1 MGRFQRILIDNKDA
15 WGEYGFFA
23 LKDTLDEWLAFPDR
37 KEPFTHDWEDEDG
50 IEVDLDNVYVKE
62 KNASLN
68 VLFVAG
74 SPEQFRRNYDRAK
87 AMLTA
92 PGLRT
97 VYLGEL
103 EMTFGAYYT
112 RTSNVSTI
120 TRMRSVNKVMAQMTL
135 HFVIPA
141 PTTDYFT
148 MAEMLF
154 GSEQQ
159 TITTNGANTVTVY

>member
-15 WGEYGFFA
+15 WAEYGLFA
-23 LKDTLDEWLAFPDR
+23 LKDTLSDWLAFPDM

-50 IEVDLDNVYVKE
+50 LEVDLDNVYVKE

-68 VLFVAG
+68 VMFVAD
-74 SPEQFRRNYDRAK
+74 SPEKFRRNYNRAK
-87 AMLTA
+87 TILTA

-97 VYLGEL
+97 IYLGEL

-112 RTSNVSTI
+112 STSNVSTI
-120 TRMRSVNKVMAQMTL
+120 TRMRSVNKVMARMTL

-141 PTTDYFT
+141 PTTGYFP
-148 MAEMLF
+148 MADMLF
-154 GSEQQ
+154 GSEQH
-159 TITTNGANTVTVY
+159 TLTTNGTNTVTVY